1 MSANLKYM
9 PLAFL
14 LALFSSAG
22 AQKISPELEQIFSQV
37 PPDSAITVL
46 VRPALE
52 VEIYKLENELLRK
65 KATRKERHRRVIG
78 ELKRKSA
85 AAQAGLR
92 IDLEAGRLA
101 GRVRSYRPFWITN
114 LVAVTAPAGKIREL
128 AAREDVA
135 EILEN
140 RPVILQA
147 AKKKKN
153 RPAPAAEADATS
165 VAGSTAPA
173 PVQPIPAD
181 EPFVFNWGL
190 RRIMAHKLWE
200 KGLTGKGILVA
211 TIDSGVD
218 GEHPALRDKWRGA
231 NGATV
236 GESWYD
242 PWKGGSFPVDDDPS
256 FGPTHGTHVM
266 GCLVGQDGPDTTG
279 VAPDAQWI
287 AANGFEYLNGNV
299 QGPTNT
305 ILDCF
310 EWVADPDR
318 DPETIDDVPDI
329 LNLSWAMQNNYGCKD
344 EFDDAI
350 NNLKSL
356 GVTVIMATGNN
367 DPSGKMG
374 IPAAKPEFFAVGAV
388 DDKDLLASFSN
399 KGPSLCDNITIKP
412 DVVAPG
418 TAILSPQG
426 SLAGGGYKTI
436 QGTSFA
442 SPMVAGIAALLKQFN
457 PELTP
462 DQITGAIRGS
472 AEDLGPPGP
481 DNEYGWGI
489 VNAEAALSLVEQ
501 NYGPASMP
509 SFAIAKIQLTAGGDD
524 LIAPGEQ
531 ARVVLHLTAIGGS
544 AAAVSARVTSNSPDV
559 TVNTGF
565 ASFGYIAS
573 GGEASN
579 SQAPFVLTFARE
591 IPQNVIRTF
600 SLQVTSGG
608 LSRTV
613 SFALSV
619 GGVPEAP
626 RRGMAG
632 HNIGKAGLSL
642 TNYGVIGTDGDEG
655 GGFRYPYSGAS
666 STDHLFQG
674 ALLIARGPLQVSDA
688 AYNEETRGFDLF
700 FDQDFS
706 PIQGG
711 NIQVLEPGIYADQE
725 IFGAFAD
732 NRAEKPLEVNIYQ
745 TSYAW
750 SAAEDDDYV
759 IVEYTLE
766 RSESSEL
773 SSLYLAQHMDWD
785 VGRGTNPG
793 NDDLVG
799 FDSGLSLAY
808 MFDNSS
814 NTYVGHALLT
824 QQVAGFRAINYQR
837 DVADGLTEAEK
848 FSYMTSGAADTAVS
862 DADDWSELLSA
873 GPVRLKPGRKVVV
886 AFAVA
891 GGGSL
896 NQLRTHVGAARVRY
910 REIAEQK
917 EIDLD
922 PPQITAEPH
931 PDADMSLDSYTIQ
944 AEITDRSELDR
955 IILYWRLGD
964 TGRFSGVETMSP
976 ADGLPDAYEAL
987 IPAQSLGQKIEYYIP
1002 GAHLRKFSASGWWI
1016 PSLRSSA
1023 R

>member
-1 MSANLKYM
+1 MPANLKYM

-22 AQKISPELEQIFSQV
+22 AQKISPELEEIFSQV

-65 KATRKERHRRVIG
+65 KATRGERHRRVIG

-305 ILDCF
+305 ILDCM

-329 LNLSWAMQNNYGCKD
+329 LNLSWAMPNSHGCKD
-344 EFDDAI
+344 DFDDAI

-356 GVTVIMATGNN
+356 EVTVIMAAGNH
-367 DPSGKMG
+367 DGRMG

-388 DDKDLLASFSN
+388 DDGDSLASFSN
-399 KGPSLCDNITIKP
+399 IGPSICD
-412 DVVAPG
+412 DQAGRGGPG
-418 TAILSPQG
+418 HCYSLPAG
-426 SLAGGGYKTI
+426 LAGRRGLQNHTRHLFCLTHGGRYSGPAQTV
-436 QGTSFA
+436 Q
-442 SPMVAGIAALLKQFN
+442 P
-457 PELTP
+457 
-462 DQITGAIRGS
+462 GA
-472 AEDLGPPGP
+472 DPGP
-481 DNEYGWGI
+481 DNRGH
-489 VNAEAALSLVEQ
+489 
-501 NYGPASMP
+501 P
-509 SFAIAKIQLTAGGDD
+509 
-524 LIAPGEQ
+524 
-531 ARVVLHLTAIGGS
+531 R
-544 AAAVSARVTSNSPDV
+544 
-559 TVNTGF
+559 
-565 ASFGYIAS
+565 
-573 GGEASN
+573 
-579 SQAPFVLTFARE
+579 
-591 IPQNVIRTF
+591 
-600 SLQVTSGG
+600 
-608 LSRTV
+608 LSR
-613 SFALSV
+613 
-619 GGVPEAP
+619 
-626 RRGMAG
+626 
-632 HNIGKAGLSL
+632 
-642 TNYGVIGTDGDEG
+642 
-655 GGFRYPYSGAS
+655 
-666 STDHLFQG
+666 
-674 ALLIARGPLQVSDA
+674 GP
-688 AYNEETRGFDLF
+688 
-700 FDQDFS
+700 
-706 PIQGG
+706 
-711 NIQVLEPGIYADQE
+711 
-725 IFGAFAD
+725 
-732 NRAEKPLEVNIYQ
+732 
-745 TSYAW
+745 
-750 SAAEDDDYV
+750 
-759 IVEYTLE
+759 
-766 RSESSEL
+766 
-773 SSLYLAQHMDWD
+773 
-785 VGRGTNPG
+785 
-793 NDDLVG
+793 
-799 FDSGLSLAY
+799 
-808 MFDNSS
+808 
-814 NTYVGHALLT
+814 
-824 QQVAGFRAINYQR
+824 
-837 DVADGLTEAEK
+837 
-848 FSYMTSGAADTAVS
+848 
-862 DADDWSELLSA
+862 
-873 GPVRLKPGRKVVV
+873 GP
-886 AFAVA
+886 
-891 GGGSL
+891 
-896 NQLRTHVGAARVRY
+896 
-910 REIAEQK
+910 
-917 EIDLD
+917 
-922 PPQITAEPH
+922 
-931 PDADMSLDSYTIQ
+931 
-944 AEITDRSELDR
+944 
-955 IILYWRLGD
+955 
-964 TGRFSGVETMSP
+964 
-976 ADGLPDAYEAL
+976 
-987 IPAQSLGQKIEYYIP
+987 P
-1002 GAHLRKFSASGWWI
+1002 GAGQ
-1016 PSLRSSA
+1016 
-1023 R
+1023 